1 MTMLPKD
8 KRRQRVR
15 EILARNEIHSQDQL
29 QDLLFAESIAT
40 TQATLSRDLRDL
52 GAVRGPKGYVLPP
65 STPRSHPDSKKLK
78 HALRG
83 TSSIRRGGTLVVL
96 GTDPGHAQALA
107 LHIDRAGLP
116 QVLGTIAGHD
126 TLIVA
131 TQSAGQA
138 RELLRLFE
146 NLAGRR

>member
-1 MTMLPKD
+1 MTVLPKD

-29 QDLLFAESIAT
+29 QDLLFTESIAT

-52 GAVRGPKGYVLPP
+52 GAVRGPEGYVLPP

-116 QVLGTIAGHD
+116 QVLGTVAGHD

-146 NLAGRR
+146 NLAGQR

>member
-15 EILARNEIHSQDQL
+15 EILARNEIHSQEQL

-65 STPRSHPDSKKLK
+65 APRSHPNSKELK

-83 TSSIRRGGTLVVL
+83 TASIRRGGTLVVL

-107 LHIDRAGLP
+107 LHIGSADLP
-116 QVLGTIAGHD
+116 QVLGTVAGHD

-146 NLAGRR
+146 KLAGRR